1 MDFDVAIATPDLMGQ
16 VGKLGRVLGPRGL
29 MPNPKTGTVTPDV
42 GKAVSDFKAGRIEYR
57 TDRYGN
63 VHMPV
68 GKLSFSREALIEN
81 YQAGLDEL
89 VRVKPPAAKGRYI
102 KAVTLS
108 PTMGPGV
115 RVDPAKVR
123 DLLEEAKTPA

>member
-1 MDFDVAIATPDLMGQ
+1 
-16 VGKLGRVLGPRGL
+16 
-29 MPNPKTGTVTPDV
+29 
-42 GKAVSDFKAGRIEYR
+42 
-57 TDRYGN
+57 
-63 VHMPV
+63 VHMPI
-68 GKLSFSREALIEN
+68 GKVSFSREALIEN

-102 KAVTLS
+102 KAVTVAS
-108 PTMGPGV
+108 TMGPGV